1 MPNMIAAGVETWDL
15 RTLAMDQA
23 LAIARLLEKVW
34 PKRDVTTDERA
45 RQVLAYGEVAY
56 DSAAQRPRSYVIGVG
71 EHLIA
76 HALVFPRCIRTSAGE
91 LTIAALASVCTDPDR
106 RGEGL
111 GEVIARAAL
120 GAVDAGEFPFALF
133 QTGQRIRPFYEKLGA
148 VIVANPITNS
158 LGASPKGNPFWHE
171 VVMRY
176 PSRGEWPSGTIDL
189 RGPGY

>member
-15 RTLAMDQA
+15 HTLTMDQA
-23 LAIARLLEKVW
+23 LAIAKLLEKVW
-34 PKRDVTTDERA
+34 PKPDVTTDERV
-45 RQVLAYGEVAY
+45 RQVLAYGEAVH
-56 DSAAQRPRSYVIGVG
+56 DSHAQAPRSYVIGTG
-71 EHLIA
+71 ERLIA
-76 HALVFPRCIRTSAGE
+76 HAVVFPRTIRTSAGE
-91 LTIAALASVCTDPDR
+91 LTIAALASVCSDPDH

-111 GEVIARAAL
+111 GEAIARAAL
-120 GAVDAGEFPFALF
+120 GPVDAGEFPFSLF

-148 VIVANPITNS
+148 VTVTNPIINS

-176 PSRGEWPSGTIDL
+176 PSQGAWPSGTIDL